1 MDFVTIKS
9 DKWFFCLGQVLSAK
23 NNVKFDQVS
32 KRSSQFSCILIAFFI
47 HPIVIKINFD

>member
-23 NNVKFDQVS
+23 NNVKFNQIS
-32 KRSSQFSCILIAFFI
+32 KRSRQFFCILITFVI